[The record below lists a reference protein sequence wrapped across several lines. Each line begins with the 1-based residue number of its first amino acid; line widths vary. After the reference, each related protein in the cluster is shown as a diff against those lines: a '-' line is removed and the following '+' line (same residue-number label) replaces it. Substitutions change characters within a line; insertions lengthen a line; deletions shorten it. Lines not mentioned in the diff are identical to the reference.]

1 MRQREDS
8 VFISRTI
15 ILRIQAPTAR
25 RYPSPGQRP
34 GSRTHQHTQ
43 GLKARFILSPWPNRF
58 PIYSSTLFSVPKIA
72 PRCLIPRSVQIS
84 TPISQPSY
92 AASTANVFASAAL
105 SGMSIPKISKS
116 KKWLTII
123 IKPAPEDPAGR
134 FRAQDENVE
143 SVSSNSVSKK

>member
-1 MRQREDS
+1 
-8 VFISRTI
+8 
-15 ILRIQAPTAR
+15 
-25 RYPSPGQRP
+25 
-34 GSRTHQHTQ
+34 
-43 GLKARFILSPWPNRF
+43 
-58 PIYSSTLFSVPKIA
+58 
-72 PRCLIPRSVQIS
+72 
-84 TPISQPSY
+84 
-92 AASTANVFASAAL
+92 L